1 MRIFLRYIELFLS
14 GLGLIVILVVPN
26 LIQSESLS
34 KWQVASITATFVGV
48 IHGIIFWLI
57 RRRQRLVRNET
68 ISEVREML
76 RDIIN
81 NNLAVIALSSQ
92 LYGVDARKAKTAI
105 EQTERAIENI
115 SKALDTISEES
126 LRSWRSKY
134 M

>member
-1 MRIFLRYIELFLS
+1 MGIFLRYIELFLS